1 MSGKPY
7 FSVLGPLEVT
17 RRGQPVRVGPPRL
30 RTLLASLL
38 LRPNHPVPTG
48 DLVERLWNERPPSQ
62 PRDAVQLY
70 VVRLRQAL
78 GDAQLI
84 RTTPGGYQIQLD
96 PTHLDLLRFDQLL
109 RQAAKAPDVV
119 RRVELLAEALRLWR
133 DPVCSDLDS
142 DVLQALDAMPVNE
155 RRLEAEEQLIED
167 ELSLGRHASQ
177 IPRLRRLL
185 AEHPFRERFCGQL
198 MLALYR
204 SGRQAEAV
212 RAYAT
217 TAAVLT
223 DELGVSPGR
232 ELQDIHQAVLAA
244 DPRLLTVDTPTVAP
258 RVQPAQLPA
267 DTPTFTG
274 RASEL
279 EWLLH
284 LADRSPTTVLT
295 SRIEG
300 MAGVGK
306 TTLAVHV
313 AHRLAHRFP
322 DGQLFVD
329 LHGYTDGQQP
339 LSPGIVLARMLRAL
353 GVNDESIPAELEE
366 RAALYRSALAGRRVI
381 VVLDN
386 AHDESQVRPLLP
398 GSPGCLVLITSRQRL
413 RAIDATHQLTLDV
426 LSTADAVALF
436 TRSHGREHEPAG
448 EIVELCGRLPLALR
462 HAAELLR
469 SRPVWTISRLAVRLG
484 ERNGLPEVN
493 AALALSYRQLPTD
506 RQRAFRI
513 FGRHAQGDLT
523 PEVGAALLNST
534 IDDANRLLEYLA
546 DAHVMEEHAPDRYR
560 FHELVRAYSRT
571 LERTLRVAE
580 PTPCPQAS

>member
-38 LRPNHPVPTG
+38 LRANHPVPTG
-48 DLVERLWNERPPSQ
+48 DLVERLWNERPPRQ

-78 GDAQLI
+78 GDPQLI

-109 RQAAKAPDVV
+109 DHAAKAPDVV
-119 RRVELLAEALRLWR
+119 RRVELLTEALRLWR

-142 DVLQALDAMPVNE
+142 DVLRALDATPVNE
-155 RRLEAEEQLIED
+155 HRLEAVEQLIDD
-167 ELSLGRHASQ
+167 ELSLGRQASQ

-185 AEHPFRERFCGQL
+185 AEHPLRERFCGQL

-223 DELGVSPGR
+223 EELGVSPGR
-232 ELQDIHQAVLAA
+232 ELQHLHQAVLAA
-244 DPRLLTVDTPTVAP
+244 DPRLLTVETPTVGP
-258 RVQPAQLPA
+258 RVRPAQLPA

-274 RASEL
+274 RASEV
-279 EWLLH
+279 ERLLR
-284 LADRSPTTVLT
+284 LADRSAGSVAT

-306 TTLAVHV
+306 TALAVHV

-339 LSPGIVLARMLRAL
+339 LSPGIVLARVLRAL
-353 GVNDESIPAELEE
+353 GVNDESIPADLEE
-366 RAALYRSALAGRRVI
+366 RAALYRSALAGRRAI

-386 AHDESQVRPLLP
+386 VRDEAQLRPLLP
-398 GSPGCLVLITSRQRL
+398 GNPGCLVLITSRQRL
-413 RAIDATHQLTLDV
+413 RTIDATQQLTLDV
-426 LSTADAVALF
+426 LSAADAAALF

-469 SRPVWTISRLAVRLG
+469 SRPVWTLSQLTKRLR
-484 ERNGLPEVN
+484 ERNGLREVN
-493 AALALSYRQLPTD
+493 ATLALSYRQLPTD
-506 RQRAFRI
+506 LQRAFRT
-513 FGRHAQGDLT
+513 FGRHSQGDLT
-523 PEVGAALLNST
+523 PEVGAALLNIT
-534 IDDANRLLEYLA
+534 VDDANRLLEQLA
-546 DAHVMEEHAPDRYR
+546 DAHLMEEHAPDRYR
-560 FHELVRAYSRT
+560 IPELVRAYAHALDRM
-571 LERTLRVAE
+571 LRVVD
-580 PTPCPQAS
+580 PTPCPRAS